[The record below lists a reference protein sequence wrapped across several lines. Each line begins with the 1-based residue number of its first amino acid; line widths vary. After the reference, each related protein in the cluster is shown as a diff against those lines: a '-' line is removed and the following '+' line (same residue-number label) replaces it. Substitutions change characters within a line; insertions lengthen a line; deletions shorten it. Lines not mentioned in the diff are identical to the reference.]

1 MDQIWR
7 DGQAGWLFGWFAEFP
22 STTASA
28 KTFILEIAAEIV
40 GDMSLSYIKS
50 FVVIHSGCE

>member
-1 MDQIWR
+1 MWR
-7 DGQAGWLFGWFAEFP
+7 DGQAGWLVGWFADFP

-28 KTFILEIAAEIV
+28 KTFISEIAAEII
-40 GDMSLSYIKS
+40 GDMSLSYIQS